1 MMCFYP
7 SPLPT
12 LSLSSLCPF
21 TVLCAYL
28 SEVVYPSYPLSNL
41 TIFHPVVPYMTTVDR
56 FNRDIIELI
65 LSLED
70 EETVELHG
78 IMTDRFPSRKVSERY
93 KHGNYHTNAE
103 AVVFSN
109 WSYRRP
115 YIMCGMPGF
124 GGAPSSCHQTLV
136 CECCCKK
143 AAARMYVRYKDSF
156 HKAQHWYAIT
166 YSFTSNVFLDTAT
179 QAEYLERFAL
189 ADRFIKSLRV
199 SGLIQ
204 GAVAVKEV
212 SVNSFHGKAVF
223 PHTHIVANS
232 DRADLVD
239 DNGVMHE
246 DIAAEAARV
255 GVSLRIVKIID
266 PEVFL
271 YELKYPLKP
280 INIKQLYQ
288 EVAVNHNTNDINLGV
303 DMVLGRLTQY
313 TKGKPRIVY
322 YGNMDA
328 RCKGY
333 MGTEMNKERNAKRKR
348 IQLETKE
355 LNSPA
360 TSPTMVSEQVN
371 TKDAAVM
378 PLQQPVLPPQ
388 APQKKRNLWGTMALG
403 LGAGVAGLGA
413 ADFLWNKG
421 RATNSLVD
429 SIKRRFGGQPAS
441 VAPPAS
447 SGASTPLPRVR
458 KPAALGF
465 PKNEADVM
473 ADAAAGTIGNN
484 TTAGARDAWQKWLRL
499 QKGVAE
505 EQAFAGIPGQRAVAS
520 SPGVTNPLDL
530 NYVEGMLDH
539 INRNI
544 GHETGIVDSAANDT
558 LNTFSRRLG
567 GANAVAMAAL
577 PATQAGMN
585 QLGKLAPRLAANSA
599 FRGTASELGKLHSF
613 NNGALFRGTMAL
625 GGGVQGFNIG
635 KNPLLIESMMER
647 FPNMT
652 PEQAAALSETA
663 YGAGGAAVA
672 GRVPILGNVVL
683 SGVNSFNNKLVDS
696 IRGMTG
702 TVAERGALADL
713 MGRWHRGTLA
723 GSPLHRNALERA
735 LQYIDENKE
744 LQKSI
749 AGTPAASKWKFWNY
763 FSPDTL
769 GQDGWGGDLGSPAL
783 QSLINK
789 SRRAIM
795 H

>member
-1 MMCFYP
+1 
-7 SPLPT
+7 
-12 LSLSSLCPF
+12 
-21 TVLCAYL
+21 
-28 SEVVYPSYPLSNL
+28 
-41 TIFHPVVPYMTTVDR
+41 MTTVDR
-56 FNRDIIELI
+56 FNRDIVELA
-65 LSLED
+65 LSLEE
-70 EETVELHG
+70 EETVELHSV
-78 IMTDRFPSRKVSERY
+78 MTDRFPSRKVSERY

-103 AVVFSN
+103 AIVFSN
-109 WSYRRP
+109 WSYRKP

-143 AAARMYVRYKDSF
+143 AAARMYVRYKDTF

-179 QAEYLERFAL
+179 QAEYLERYAL
-189 ADRFIKSLRV
+189 ADRFIKSLRA

-223 PHTHIVANS
+223 PHTHVVANS

-239 DNGVMHE
+239 DNGTMHE
-246 DIAAEAARV
+246 DIAEEAARV
-255 GVSLRIVKIID
+255 GVSLRIVKITD

-288 EVAVNHNTNDINLGV
+288 EEAINHNTNDINLGV

-328 RCKGY
+328 RCKDY
-333 MGTEMNKERNAKRKR
+333 LGTEMNKERKAKRKR

-355 LNSPA
+355 LNSPVA
-360 TSPTMVSEQVN
+360 SPTMVNEHVS

-378 PLQQPVLPPQ
+378 SLPQPVLPPQ

-413 ADFLWNKG
+413 ADYFWNKG
-421 RATNSLVD
+421 RATNSIVD
-429 SIKRRFGGQPAS
+429 AIKSRFGGQSAP

-447 SGASTPLPRVR
+447 SGGSTPLLSAQTPLPRVR
-458 KPAALGF
+458 KPVTLGL
-465 PKNEADVM
+465 PKTEADVM

-484 TTAGARDAWQKWLRL
+484 ANSGARDAWQKWLTL
-499 QKGVAE
+499 QKGTAE
-505 EQAFAGIPGQRAVAS
+505 EQAFAGIPGQRTAVT
-520 SPGVTNPLDL
+520 SPGVSHPLSM
-530 NYVEGMLDH
+530 NSVEGMMDH
-539 INRNI
+539 VNRNI
-544 GHETGIVDSAANDT
+544 GDETGIVDTAANDV
-558 LNTFSRRLG
+558 LNRFSTNF
-567 GANAVAMAAL
+567 GASTGVAAGAL
-577 PATQAGMN
+577 PTAQFGLTQLGKVAPSLASSPAFKATSS
-585 QLGKLAPRLAANSA
+585 QLGKLRA
-599 FRGTASELGKLHSF
+599 F
-613 NNGALFRGTMAL
+613 NNGPLLRAAGAV
-625 GGGVQGFNIG
+625 GGGVQGYNIG
-635 KNPLLIESMMER
+635 KNPLLIESMMDR

-652 PEQAAALSETA
+652 PEQAATLSETA

-672 GRVPILGNVVL
+672 GRLPIIGNLALAGVGAINDNAADTIRTM
-683 SGVNSFNNKLVDS
+683 SG
-696 IRGMTG
+696 T
-702 TVAERGALADL
+702 TAERGALADL
-713 MGRWHRGTLA
+713 MNRWYRGA
-723 GSPLHRNALERA
+723 QSGSPLHRNALERA
-735 LQYIDENKE
+735 LTYIDQNKE
-744 LQKSI
+744 LTQSI

-789 SRRAIM
+789 SRQAIM